1 MYDKFSLDQQELQK
15 VIIKQIKTHY
25 SIEVE
30 ELTLLKIGADT
41 EAKIYKALASDELIF
56 FVKSKYDLKN
66 TLATDIPKL
75 LSERGIKELIA
86 PIHTINNKSAL
97 TIENFSLSVFPF
109 INGEDGFTRDLTSE
123 QWVILGKTL
132 RQIHNLQV
140 PFSIRKQIPEE
151 QFSSK
156 WRNKLRSIYFL
167 IESEQFVDEL
177 SLNLVE
183 FIKKNRDTIQELIER
198 SESLA
203 KELQTQE
210 LEFVFCHSDIHA
222 GNVLIG
228 DDERIYIV
236 DWDSPIIAPR
246 ERDLMFI
253 GAGVANVWNNTYEE
267 KLFYK
272 GYGEIKINKRA
283 ISYYRYERIVEDIA
297 IYCQCLLFEKHSKD
311 DRQVMNKH
319 FFDMFKKNGVVDIA
333 LRTDFLH

>member
-1 MYDKFSLDQQELQK
+1 MTKGPSNIVCLKRD
-15 VIIKQIKTHY
+15 IIEQHY
-25 SIEVE
+25 SIQLCEIT
-30 ELTLLKIGADT
+30 ELALGADIN
-41 EAKIYKALASDELIF
+41 AKLYKATTTHGAMLFIKTRLNSEHSLS
-56 FVKSKYDLKN
+56 V
-66 TLATDIPKL
+66 TIPEL
-75 LSERGIKELIA
+75 LSEKGMQEIIPAIKTSYGKNAI
-86 PIHTINNKSAL
+86 TF
-97 TIENFSLSVFPF
+97 ENISLSIFPF
-109 INGEDGFTRDLTSE
+109 IKGENGFTRDLTNE
-123 QWVILGKTL
+123 QWVILGKSL

-198 SESLA
+198 SKSLA